1 VLIEVVLRRE
11 NGQVTMEKQLLRR
24 CRNRTTTILLNHD
37 TGWVI
42 GRALLLA
49 RAGAAIRKEVKLR
62 RRDAKA
68 AKQIVKKGP
77 DLCGRLFYVAG
88 VVPSDGGAKQLRQ
101 RGNAELFFRSSAIS
115 LNSFEAQIQ
124 IAGNF

>member
-1 VLIEVVLRRE
+1 M
-11 NGQVTMEKQLLRR
+11 GQVSMEKQLLRR

-37 TGWVI
+37 TRWVI
-42 GRALLLA
+42 GRVLLRG

-62 RRDAKA
+62 RRNAKA
-68 AKQIVKKGP
+68 AKQIVTKGP
-77 DLCGRLFYVAG
+77 ELCGRLFYVAG
-88 VVPSDGGAKQLRQ
+88 VVPPDGGAKQLRQ

-124 IAGNF
+124 IAGYF

>member
-1 VLIEVVLRRE
+1 MLIQVVIRRQ
-11 NGQVTMEKQLLRR
+11 NGTGYRGKA
-24 CRNRTTTILLNHD
+24 TTTEVSKHD

-42 GRALLLA
+42 GRVLLRG

-68 AKQIVKKGP
+68 AKQIVKNDP
-77 DLCGRLFYVAG
+77 DLSGRLFYVAG
-88 VVPSDGGAKQLRQ
+88 VVPPDGSAKQLRQ

-115 LNSFEAQIQ
+115 LNSFEA
-124 IAGNF
+124 

>member
-1 VLIEVVLRRE
+1 MQ
-11 NGQVTMEKQLLRR
+11 QVTIEKQLLWK
-24 CRNRTTTILLNHD
+24 CRSGTTTILLNHD
-37 TGWVI
+37 TGWLI
-42 GRALLLA
+42 GRVLLRG

-77 DLCGRLFYVAG
+77 GLCGCLFYVAG
-88 VVPSDGGAKQLRQ
+88 VVPPDGSAKQLSQ
-101 RGNAELFFRSSAIS
+101 RGNAELFLRSGTVG
-115 LNSFEAQIQ
+115 LNGFQTQIQ

>member
-1 VLIEVVLRRE
+1 M
-11 NGQVTMEKQLLRR
+11 GQVTMEKQLLRR

-42 GRALLLA
+42 GRVLLRG
-49 RAGAAIRKEVKLR
+49 RAGAAIRKEAKLR

-77 DLCGRLFYVAG
+77 ELFGRLFCVAG
-88 VVPSDGGAKQLRQ
+88 VVPPDGSAKQLSQ
-101 RGNAELFFRSSAIS
+101 RGDAELFLRSGTVG
-115 LNSFEAQIQ
+115 LNGFQTQIQ

>member
-1 VLIEVVLRRE
+1 MQ
-11 NGQVTMEKQLLRR
+11 QVTIEKQLLWK
-24 CRNRTTTILLNHD
+24 CRNGTTTILLNPD
-37 TGWVI
+37 AGWVI

-62 RRDAKA
+62 RWDVKA
-68 AKQIVKKGP
+68 AKQIVKNDP

-88 VVPSDGGAKQLRQ
+88 VVPPDGSAKQLRQ
-101 RGNAELFFRSSAIS
+101 RGNAELFFRSSAIR